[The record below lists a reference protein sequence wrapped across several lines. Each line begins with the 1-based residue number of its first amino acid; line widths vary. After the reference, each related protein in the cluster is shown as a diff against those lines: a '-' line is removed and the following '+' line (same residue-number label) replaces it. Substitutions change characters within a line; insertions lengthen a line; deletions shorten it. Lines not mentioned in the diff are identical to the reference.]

1 MFGLR
6 ELFKSLSI
14 SRTIHVPHLPI
25 PRVLHPFASFR
36 QPPRDNAETINHT
49 RMRAIRAEG
58 GIVKDLEESRKAFKK
73 VVCGRE
79 TVKAAGGEYGKG
91 NAVSTGSAAPSYRP
105 HRVPHRTIAQ
115 QSPSL
120 SISQAMAQ
128 LRIRR
133 QDEFTASSKLQTGL
147 NNGQGPMEDIM
158 PAPLE
163 EAMEEILPAPLEE
176 CMEDIVVAPLEDA
189 MEDVI
194 PAPLEEQMEE
204 VLPAPL
210 VYAHPMT
217 HFYWTLVN
225 QPAVPPQTPRMNRTR
240 DREAFTPASPLAAK
254 SRYSLSQIAVLPLTP
269 FPDTPVKSRRRRR
282 LMSAGSPY

>member
-25 PRVLHPFASFR
+25 PRILHPFASIR
-36 QPPRDNAETINHT
+36 QPLGDETETASRT

-58 GIVKDLEESRKAFKK
+58 GIVKDLDESRKAFKK

-91 NAVSTGSAAPSYRP
+91 NAVSSAAPLPYRP
-105 HRVPHRTIAQ
+105 HRVPHWTIAQ

-133 QDEFTASSKLQTGL
+133 QDGFTASSKLQTGL
-147 NNGQGPMEDIM
+147 KNGQGPMEDII

-176 CMEDIVVAPLEDA
+176 CMEDVVATPLEDA

-210 VYAHPMT
+210 VYAPPMS
-217 HFYWTLVN
+217 HFFWTLVN

-240 DREAFTPASPLAAK
+240 DREAFTPASPLAGK
-254 SRYSLSQIAVLPLTP
+254 SRASLSRIAVLPLTP
-269 FPDTPVKSRRRRR
+269 FPETPVKPRRRRR